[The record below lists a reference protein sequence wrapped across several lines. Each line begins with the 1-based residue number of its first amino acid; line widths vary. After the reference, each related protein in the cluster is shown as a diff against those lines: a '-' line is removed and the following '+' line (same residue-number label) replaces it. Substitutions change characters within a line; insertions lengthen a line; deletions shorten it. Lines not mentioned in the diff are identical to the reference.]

1 METNKKKFPNTNRSK
16 GSISKKRKKSSKIP
30 ECFAY
35 PNDEAGLTQS
45 VPNFPPIPEN
55 LLDYSRRELI
65 QAMKVNNFNNLC
77 ENEINILIEW
87 ALTYPNESLEFRKI
101 TLNIS

>member
-1 METNKKKFPNTNRSK
+1 MDTNKKKFPNKNISK
-16 GSISKKRKKSSKIP
+16 GSISKRKKSSKIP

-55 LLDYSRRELI
+55 LLDYSRQELR
-65 QAMKVNNFNNLC
+65 QAIRVNNYNNLC
-77 ENEINILIEW
+77 EDEINTLIDW
-87 ALTYPNESLEFRKI
+87 ALTHPKESLEFRKI
-101 TLNIS
+101 ILNIS